1 MWQSEHVSD
10 ETESDTVRSGTEQIV
25 LANERTFLAWVR
37 TGLAL
42 IVTGVAIA
50 TFDVP
55 LPKEWQTA
63 VAVAFIVL
71 GIAAT
76 FQAWFGWRSNDRA
89 VRAGEELPAPGMRVY
104 LAAGVGAVAIALCV
118 GLFVA

>member
-1 MWQSEHVSD
+1 MATKSESKPD
-10 ETESDTVRSGTEQIV
+10 KGAEQVI

-55 LPKEWQTA
+55 LPDQWQTA
-63 VAVAFIVL
+63 VAVAFVIL
-71 GIAAT
+71 GIAAAG
-76 FQAWFGWRSNDRA
+76 QAWLGWHANDRA
-89 VRAGEELPAPGMRVY
+89 VRAGQELPVPGARVY
-104 LAAGVGAVAIALCV
+104 LAAGVIVVAVAVCV
-118 GLFVA
+118 GLLVT

>member
-42 IVTGVAIA
+42 IVTGVALA
-50 TFDVP
+50 TFKVP
-55 LPKEWQTA
+55 
-63 VAVAFIVL
+63 I
-71 GIAAT
+71 
-76 FQAWFGWRSNDRA
+76 
-89 VRAGEELPAPGMRVY
+89 PAQSVCAPQ
-104 LAAGVGAVAIALCV
+104 LAS
-118 GLFVA
+118 